1 MILAK
6 VWGNQ
11 KFAYLYTTEDR
22 KRMTDRKINDSLWQS
37 LEALQH
43 TPQVADL
50 KQFSGLLAEDIQR
63 LTAIWGTLPVDV
75 RRGTV
80 RAWNALAVEDFEMDF
95 SAALRIAM
103 RDEDADVR
111 ATAIVG
117 LDEDEDIRL
126 IPQLNEILE
135 HDTAVTVR
143 AAAARALAH
152 FVLMGE
158 LDKILPHAFET
169 ACTALLKAHNNLD
182 EDLEVRRHA
191 LEALG
196 YTNLHDTPKMIEAA
210 YAHPAEKMRISA
222 VLAMGRSADKRWAK
236 IACRELLSPL
246 PEMRYEA
253 TRACGELA
261 LPEAV
266 PALVELADDV
276 NLDIQQMALWALG
289 QIGGKQAQRTLEQ
302 YIDAD
307 NPVLRR
313 AAHDALEEL
322 EFFHGDL
329 ATFFGPPTE
338 FDGAGEESWAEADAR
353 RGGTL
358 EKKLAFGFGEA
369 GFDEEDEDFG
379 DEEEAFADEG
389 VADEGFADEGVADED
404 FEDEG
409 FEDEDDLLSLYLEDE
424 EDLFDEDED
433 DDEEDPW
440 A

>member
-1 MILAK
+1 
-6 VWGNQ
+6 
-11 KFAYLYTTEDR
+11 
-22 KRMTDRKINDSLWQS
+22 MTDRKISDSLWQS

-43 TPQVADL
+43 MPQAADL

-63 LTAIWGTLPVDV
+63 LTAIWGNLPVDV
-75 RRGTV
+75 RIGTV
-80 RAWNALAVEDFEMDF
+80 RAWNTLAIEDFEMDF

-103 RDEDADVR
+103 RDTDADVR
-111 ATAIVG
+111 ATAITG
-117 LDEDEDIRL
+117 LDEDEDVRL
-126 IPQLNEILE
+126 IPQLSEILE
-135 HDTAVTVR
+135 HDTAAVVR
-143 AAAARALAH
+143 AAAARTLAH

-169 ACTALLKAHNNLD
+169 VCTALLKAHNNLD
-182 EDLEVRRHA
+182 EDLNVRRGA

-196 YTNLHDTPKMIEAA
+196 YTNLHGTPGMIEAA
-210 YAHPAEKMRISA
+210 YAHPEEKMRISA

-236 IACRELLSPL
+236 IVSRELLSPL

-261 LPEAV
+261 LPEAI
-266 PALVELADDV
+266 PTLVELADDV

-289 QIGGKQAQRTLEQ
+289 QIGGKQAQRTLAQ
-302 YIDAD
+302 YVEAD

-313 AAHDALEEL
+313 IAHDALEEL

-369 GFDEEDEDFG
+369 AFDED
-379 DEEEAFADEG
+379 
-389 VADEGFADEGVADED
+389 DED
-404 FEDEG
+404 FEDEDLD
-409 FEDEDDLLSLYLEDE
+409 DEDDLLALYLEEE
-424 EDLFDEDED
+424 EDLFDEDEED
-433 DDEEDPW
+433 AFEDEGDDEENPW

>member
-1 MILAK
+1 
-6 VWGNQ
+6 
-11 KFAYLYTTEDR
+11 
-22 KRMTDRKINDSLWQS
+22 
-37 LEALQH
+37 
-43 TPQVADL
+43 
-50 KQFSGLLAEDIQR
+50 
-63 LTAIWGTLPVDV
+63 
-75 RRGTV
+75 
-80 RAWNALAVEDFEMDF
+80 
-95 SAALRIAM
+95 M
-103 RDEDADVR
+103 RDTDADVR
-111 ATAIVG
+111 ATAIAG

-126 IPQLNEILE
+126 IPQLSEILE
-135 HDTAVTVR
+135 HDGAAVVR

-158 LDKILPHAFET
+158 LDKILPHAFEI
-169 ACTALLKAHNNLD
+169 ACAALLKAHSNLD
-182 EDLEVRRHA
+182 EDLDVRRYA

-210 YAHPAEKMRISA
+210 YAHPEEKMRISA

-302 YIDAD
+302 YVDAD

-329 ATFFGPPTE
+329 GTFFGPPTE

-369 GFDEEDEDFG
+369 AFDEDDEDVGDDEDAFADDDFDDEDF
-379 DEEEAFADEG
+379 D
-389 VADEGFADEGVADED
+389 
-404 FEDEG
+404 
-409 FEDEDDLLSLYLEDE
+409 DEDDLLALYLE
-424 EDLFDEDED
+424 DEDED
-433 DDEEDPW
+433 DDDDEEDLW

>member
-1 MILAK
+1 
-6 VWGNQ
+6 
-11 KFAYLYTTEDR
+11 
-22 KRMTDRKINDSLWQS
+22 MTDRKISDSLWQS

-43 TPQVADL
+43 TPQTADL

-80 RAWNALAVEDFEMDF
+80 RAWNALAIEDFEMDF

-103 RDEDADVR
+103 RDEDAEVR
-111 ATAIVG
+111 ATAIAG
-117 LDEDEDIRL
+117 LDEDEDVRL
-126 IPQLNEILE
+126 IPQLSEVLE
-135 HDTAVTVR
+135 YDPAALVR
-143 AAAARALAH
+143 AAAARTLAH

-169 ACTALLKAHNNLD
+169 VCTALLKAHNNLG
-182 EDLEVRRHA
+182 EDLDVRRHA

-196 YTNLHDTPKMIEAA
+196 YTNLHSTPTMIEAA

-236 IACRELLSPL
+236 IACQELLSPL

-266 PALVELADDV
+266 PTLIELADDV
-276 NLDIQQMALWALG
+276 NLDIQRMALWALG

-329 ATFFGPPTE
+329 GTFFGPPAE
-338 FDGAGEESWAEADAR
+338 FDGASEESWAEADAR

-358 EKKLAFGFGEA
+358 GKKLAFGFGEA
-369 GFDEEDEDFG
+369 AFDEDDEDF
-379 DEEEAFADEG
+379 ADE
-389 VADEGFADEGVADED
+389 DFADED
-404 FEDEG
+404 FEDED
-409 FEDEDDLLSLYLEDE
+409 FEDEGGEDEDFADEDDLLALYLEEEDE
-424 EDLFDEDED
+424 E

>member
-1 MILAK
+1 
-6 VWGNQ
+6 
-11 KFAYLYTTEDR
+11 
-22 KRMTDRKINDSLWQS
+22 MTDQKITDSLWHS

-43 TPQVADL
+43 IPQAADL

-63 LTAIWGTLPVDV
+63 LTTVWENLPVDV

-80 RAWNALAVEDFEMDF
+80 RAWNALAAEDFELDF
-95 SAALRIAM
+95 SAVLRIAM
-103 RDEDADVR
+103 HDPDADVR
-111 ATAIVG
+111 AAAIAG
-117 LDEDEDIRL
+117 LNEDEDIRL
-126 IPQLNEILE
+126 IPQLSEMLE
-135 HDTAVTVR
+135 RDTAAVVR

-158 LDKILPHAFET
+158 LDKILPRSFEI
-169 ACTALLKAHNNLD
+169 ACAALLKAHRNLA
-182 EDLEVRRHA
+182 EDLEVRRGA
-191 LEALG
+191 LEALA
-196 YTNLHDTPKMIEAA
+196 YTNLHGAPEMIEAA
-210 YAHPAEKMRISA
+210 YAHPEEQMRISA
-222 VLAMGRSADKRWAK
+222 VLAMGRSADKRWAR
-236 IACRELLSPL
+236 IACRELLNPL

-266 PALVELADDV
+266 PALIELAEDV
-276 NLDIQQMALWALG
+276 NLDIQRMALWALG

-302 YIDAD
+302 YIDSD
-307 NPVLRR
+307 NPTLRQ

-358 EKKLAFGFGEA
+358 GKKLAFGFGEA
-369 GFDEEDEDFG
+369 GFDENDEEAFGDEDFD
-379 DEEEAFADEG
+379 DEE
-389 VADEGFADEGVADED
+389 
-404 FEDEG
+404 
-409 FEDEDDLLSLYLEDE
+409 DLLTLYLEDE
-424 EDLFDEDED
+424 EDVFEDEEDAFEDEEDVFEDDDGD
-433 DDEEDPW
+433 DDEEDLW

>member
-1 MILAK
+1 
-6 VWGNQ
+6 
-11 KFAYLYTTEDR
+11 
-22 KRMTDRKINDSLWQS
+22 MTNRKISDSLWQS

-43 TPQVADL
+43 TPQTADL
-50 KQFSGLLAEDIQR
+50 KQFSGLLTEDIQR
-63 LTAIWGTLPVDV
+63 LTAIWGNLPVDV

-80 RAWNALAVEDFEMDF
+80 RAWNALAIEDFEMDF
-95 SAALRIAM
+95 SAALRVAM
-103 RDEDADVR
+103 RDTDADVR
-111 ATAIVG
+111 ATAIAG

-126 IPQLNEILE
+126 IPQLSEILE
-135 HDTAVTVR
+135 HDGAAVVR

-158 LDKILPHAFET
+158 LDKILPHAFEI
-169 ACTALLKAHNNLD
+169 ACAALLKAHSNLD
-182 EDLEVRRHA
+182 EDLDVRRYA

-210 YAHPAEKMRISA
+210 YAHPEEKMRISA

-302 YIDAD
+302 YVDAD

-329 ATFFGPPTE
+329 GTFFGPPTE

-369 GFDEEDEDFG
+369 AFDEDDEDVGDDEDAFADDDFDDEDF
-379 DEEEAFADEG
+379 D
-389 VADEGFADEGVADED
+389 
-404 FEDEG
+404 
-409 FEDEDDLLSLYLEDE
+409 DEDDLLALYLE
-424 EDLFDEDED
+424 DEDED
-433 DDEEDPW
+433 DDDDEEDLW